1 MRTLETLL
9 KQLDNN
15 ALKTVAVAQAAD
27 REVLKAVNKAI
38 ENNLCRFLLVGEQ
51 KEVERL
57 AGEVGLTLN
66 HPSIEVLDSNQK
78 EVAAVAVNAVKTGRA
93 QVVMK
98 GNISTKEILKA
109 VLHKEYGLR
118 TGNVLSHVALFE
130 IPNQDR
136 LIFLTDSAMNIAPS
150 LEEKAQIIENTVS
163 VARSLG
169 IEQPKVAVLAAV
181 EVVNPSMTATMDG
194 ALLTQ
199 MAKRGQLKNCQVD
212 GPLAFDNAVSI
223 KAAEQ
228 KGIISPVAGKADVLV
243 APAIETAN
251 ALYKSFMYFA
261 NAKVA
266 GIISGAAAPIVLT
279 SRADSAESKIY
290 SLALAL
296 LSSDKH

>member
-15 ALKTVAVAQAAD
+15 AFKTVAVAQAAD

-38 ENNLCRFLLVGEQ
+38 ENNLCRFLLVGEH
-51 KEVERL
+51 KEVEKL
-57 AGEVGLTLN
+57 AGEIGLSLN
-66 HPSIEVLDSNQK
+66 HPSIEVLDSNQ
-78 EVAAVAVNAVKTGRA
+78 EEAAAVAVKAVKTGRA

-98 GNISTKEILKA
+98 GNLSTKEILKA

-130 IPNQDR
+130 IPNKDR

-181 EVVNPSMTATMDG
+181 EVVNPSMTATTDG

-223 KAAEQ
+223 EAAEQ

-296 LSSDKH
+296 LSSDTH

>member
-15 ALKTVAVAQAAD
+15 AVKTVAVAQAAD

-38 ENNLCRFLLVGEQ
+38 ENNLCRFLLVGEH
-51 KEVERL
+51 KEVEKL
-57 AGEVGLTLN
+57 AGEIGLSLN
-66 HPSIEVLDSNQK
+66 HPSIEVLDSNQ
-78 EVAAVAVNAVKTGRA
+78 EEAAAVAVKAVKTGRA

-98 GNISTKEILKA
+98 GNLSTKEILKA
-109 VLHKEYGLR
+109 VLHKDYGLR

-199 MAKRGQLKNCQVD
+199 MANRGQLKNCQVD

-223 KAAEQ
+223 EAAEQ
-228 KGIISPVAGKADVLV
+228 KGITSPVAGKADVLL

-296 LSSDKH
+296 LSSDTH